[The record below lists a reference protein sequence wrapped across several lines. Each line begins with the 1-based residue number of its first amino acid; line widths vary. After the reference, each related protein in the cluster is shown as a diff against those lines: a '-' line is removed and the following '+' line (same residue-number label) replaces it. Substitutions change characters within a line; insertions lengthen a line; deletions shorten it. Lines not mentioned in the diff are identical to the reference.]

1 MSRRMRQTLV
11 GTLAALCMAVAP
23 AAAQAPQ
30 RDGFWLGVGGGA
42 GSAIRCEECAGE
54 ARMRGGVVTIEAGWA
69 PSERL
74 LYGVDVTYWG
84 KSFARAGTEQTL
96 ELYNFSFTALLF
108 PSERAGFFLKGGVG
122 FAYADTEFRD
132 DAGTST
138 LSDSG
143 FGAIAGMGYDIPLG
157 RRIAVTPAVSYMFG
171 VTADS
176 IKHDVFAATLALTL
190 R

>member
-1 MSRRMRQTLV
+1 MSRRIRPALA
-11 GTLAALCMAVAP
+11 GTLAALVLAAAP

-30 RDGFWLGVGGGA
+30 RDGFWLGLGGGG

-54 ARMRGGVVTIEAGWA
+54 TRMRSGVVTMEAGWS

-74 LYGVDVTYWG
+74 LYGVDLTYWG
-84 KSFARAGTEQTL
+84 KTFARGGAKRTL
-96 ELYNFSFTALLF
+96 ELYNLSFTALLF
-108 PSERAGFFLKGGVG
+108 PSARSGFFLKGGVG

-143 FGAIAGMGYDIPLG
+143 FGAIAGLGYDIPLG
-157 RRIAVTPAVSYMFG
+157 RRLAVTPAVSYMFG

-176 IKHDVFAATLALTL
+176 MKHDVFAATIALTL